1 MRPPMREPVLV
12 KNAARF
18 RFKEGTVS
26 VTASTAPAF
35 MPLFRSWF
43 ETARIADTLGAAGVA
58 ASDDNLLAE
67 LDLGPMVE
75 AEARLL
81 KHAPSSATEA
91 ACLLEIVRQNIA
103 DSGRSDSLDARALEA
118 VQIWLADFAVGA
130 GQGGG
135 GQPTAAA
142 AALIS
147 AAQALGHH
155 QEGVALVAVADG
167 AEGRQQ
173 FRYARL
179 SQNQI
184 VALGGVQFAQ
194 QGRAGRFQHGGDL
207 QQTRGRD
214 AVHAAL
220 VLLDLLEGHACAGR
234 QLGLGDAE
242 FFAAGADAGADRD
255 VNGVYCVAHNNLRND
270 IRGRQARNPPCRQAK
285 ALH

>member
-81 KHAPSSATEA
+81 KHAPSSAAEA

-130 GQGGG
+130 GQGAAVNRLL
-135 GQPTAAA
+135 QPP
-142 AALIS
+142 L
-147 AAQALGHH
+147 
-155 QEGVALVAVADG
+155 
-167 AEGRQQ
+167 
-173 FRYARL
+173 
-179 SQNQI
+179 
-184 VALGGVQFAQ
+184 
-194 QGRAGRFQHGGDL
+194 
-207 QQTRGRD
+207 
-214 AVHAAL
+214 
-220 VLLDLLEGHACAGR
+220 
-234 QLGLGDAE
+234 
-242 FFAAGADAGADRD
+242 
-255 VNGVYCVAHNNLRND
+255 
-270 IRGRQARNPPCRQAK
+270 
-285 ALH
+285 

>member
-58 ASDDNLLAE
+58 ASDDNLL
-67 LDLGPMVE
+67 GPMVE

-130 GQGGG
+130 GQGAAVNRLL
-135 GQPTAAA
+135 QPP
-142 AALIS
+142 L
-147 AAQALGHH
+147 
-155 QEGVALVAVADG
+155 
-167 AEGRQQ
+167 
-173 FRYARL
+173 
-179 SQNQI
+179 
-184 VALGGVQFAQ
+184 
-194 QGRAGRFQHGGDL
+194 
-207 QQTRGRD
+207 
-214 AVHAAL
+214 
-220 VLLDLLEGHACAGR
+220 
-234 QLGLGDAE
+234 
-242 FFAAGADAGADRD
+242 
-255 VNGVYCVAHNNLRND
+255 
-270 IRGRQARNPPCRQAK
+270 
-285 ALH
+285 